1 MNSGAIMVKTVSA
14 IRKGDVVWAP
24 YRRDPLWPAL
34 VRNSYPKKVTYVFF
48 PLPSPDVSEALK
60 KAPTFSC
67 LPKHVRALSLDDVLP
82 SSSKNDLKNAV
93 KLAKQY
99 LKSKGLTRGSDA
111 PLHFSKPT
119 SAEPVQKE
127 SEVPTEMEESSQE
140 KVSDVETSKEESVQE
155 ESSEVDVNPPAAE
168 NQDMETNLIE
178 ISEERPEIETKPEEE
193 ILVDIKL
200 LPKQA
205 DPTERTTVKR
215 KASTEESLNLA
226 KRQPVNHSPPRASA
240 FAADS
245 TTHSDTSPS
254 PDLLAPTVRI
264 RFAANLASACL
275 FFLDHETDSLFDLI
289 FTWVRDREHDAY
301 FLPGVHLV
309 FEVLMPE
316 VIIQSLV
323 LSRGISRDAAE
334 RMVRVTHSESI
345 TSSSSSS
352 CEPSYSHSPSTAF
365 NNGCFPWELFCTVA
379 PVIDEIILYHL
390 CHLRTAYYCYKT
402 YWVGLLHRVTCHYVI
417 TFPKVLYPGV
427 QARGH

>member
-1 MNSGAIMVKTVSA
+1 MSKVLTYKNPRLLYSSYGYIRNGAIMVKSSSA

-48 PLPSPDVSEALK
+48 PLPSADVSEALK

-111 PLHFSKPT
+111 PLHFNKPT
-119 SAEPVQKE
+119 STESVQKE
-127 SEVPTEMEESSQE
+127 PEVPTEMEESTQE
-140 KVSDVETSKEESVQE
+140 KVSNVETNKEESLQE
-155 ESSEVDVNPPAAE
+155 ESLDVDVNPPAAE
-168 NQDMETNLIE
+168 NQGEETNLNE
-178 ISEERPEIETKPEEE
+178 TCSEENPEVETKPEGE
-193 ILVDIKL
+193 ILVDVKL
-200 LPKQA
+200 LPKQ
-205 DPTERTTVKR
+205 DPVARATVKR

-226 KRQPVNHSPPRASA
+226 KRQPVHHSPPRASA

-254 PDLLAPTVRI
+254 PDLLAPTIFREAIAILERVWTTSLVQGYVTPPR
-264 RFAANLASACL
+264 ANLRFEMRTGGLLS
-275 FFLDHETDSLFDLI
+275 DHETDSLFDLI

-365 NNGCFPWELFCTVA
+365 NNG
-379 PVIDEIILYHL
+379 
-390 CHLRTAYYCYKT
+390 
-402 YWVGLLHRVTCHYVI
+402 
-417 TFPKVLYPGV
+417 
-427 QARGH
+427 

>member
-1 MNSGAIMVKTVSA
+1 
-14 IRKGDVVWAP
+14 
-24 YRRDPLWPAL
+24 
-34 VRNSYPKKVTYVFF
+34 
-48 PLPSPDVSEALK
+48 
-60 KAPTFSC
+60 
-67 LPKHVRALSLDDVLP
+67 
-82 SSSKNDLKNAV
+82 
-93 KLAKQY
+93 
-99 LKSKGLTRGSDA
+99 
-111 PLHFSKPT
+111 
-119 SAEPVQKE
+119 
-127 SEVPTEMEESSQE
+127 MEESSQE
-140 KVSDVETSKEESVQE
+140 KVSDEEITKGDSFQE

-168 NQDMETNLIE
+168 NQEMETSLNE
-178 ISEERPEIETKPEEE
+178 ISGERPETETKPEEE
-193 ILVDIKL
+193 ILVDVKL
-200 LPKQA
+200 LPKQ
-205 DPTERTTVKR
+205 DSIERTTVKR

-254 PDLLAPTVRI
+254 PDLLAPTIFREAIAILERVWTTSLVQSYVTPPRASL
-264 RFAANLASACL
+264 RFEMRTGGLLS
-275 FFLDHETDSLFDLI
+275 DHETDSLFDLI

-365 NNGCFPWELFCTVA
+365 NNGFSKCGGSLDELARIACK
-379 PVIDEIILYHL
+379 E
-390 CHLRTAYYCYKT
+390 RES
-402 YWVGLLHRVTCHYVI
+402 I
-417 TFPKVLYPGV
+417 TE
-427 QARGH
+427 